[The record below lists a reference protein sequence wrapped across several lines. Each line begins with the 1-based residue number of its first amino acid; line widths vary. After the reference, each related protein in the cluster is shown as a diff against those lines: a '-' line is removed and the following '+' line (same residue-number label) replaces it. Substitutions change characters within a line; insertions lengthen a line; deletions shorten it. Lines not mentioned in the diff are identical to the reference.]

1 MNYELLNLTLRK
13 AKRDYY
19 LGFAANKKENVM
31 NEKRTAYQTAF
42 LDYLC
47 DTLDIG
53 SVSREA
59 LDLLEAEFGRCYH
72 AGYAAGMFYDTPEDN
87 PKRHD
92 NKCYSDDNLKG

>member
-1 MNYELLNLTLRK
+1 MVYELVYHDEYCPRWYIST
-13 AKRDYY
+13 Y
-19 LGFAANKKENVM
+19 KEEEEVV
-31 NEKRTAYQTAF
+31 NEERTAYQTAF

-47 DTLDIG
+47 DALDIG
-53 SVSREA
+53 TVSREA

>member
-1 MNYELLNLTLRK
+1 M
-13 AKRDYY
+13 D
-19 LGFAANKKENVM
+19 EN
-31 NEKRTAYQTAF
+31 ERLTAYQTAF

-53 SVSREA
+53 TVSREA